1 MFEKWKKVL
10 DNAGSCGTLS
20 VDFSKAFNCTV
31 HDILL
36 VKLSAY
42 GFDYNS
48 LKLINSFLSYWK
60 FKTKIDSS
68 CSPYLGLLTCVPQG
82 SVLGPLL
89 FNKSMCDRFLC
100 DCESNAINYVDDTT
114 LYACE
119 PNKDL

>member
-60 FKTKIDSS
+60 FQT
-68 CSPYLGLLTCVPQG
+68 
-82 SVLGPLL
+82 PLVAL
-89 FNKSMCDRFLC
+89 IS
-100 DCESNAINYVDDTT
+100 AY
-114 LYACE
+114 
-119 PNKDL
+119 